1 MHKNK
6 ITRLLLLL
14 LAAGFIFTSCKKDN
28 DEDENPTPASQ
39 VQLNFNFSHRVG
51 SSTLNYDVM
60 GYSNAAGNN
69 YSVITLKY
77 FISDIRLN
85 KADGSSVLIDEEHYV
100 DGTDYNTLL
109 FTPETKVPEGE
120 YSSISFIFGL
130 NEEKNITG
138 AYPNPPES
146 NMEWPVPMGGGYH
159 YMKLEGKLDSAGTIK
174 NYQAHTGATMGTP
187 YYIEVELPSS
197 SFTAADGKI
206 ITIGMDI
213 NKWWSTPNTL
223 DLNDVSSIM
232 GNPAM
237 QQNLHENG
245 ADVFYLESIE

>member
-6 ITRLLLLL
+6 LTQWFMLLLLSGL
-14 LAAGFIFTSCKKDN
+14 VITACKKD
-28 DEDENPTPASQ
+28 DDGDDNPTPVPE

-51 SSTLNYDVM
+51 NLPVNFDVIS
-60 GYSNAAGNN
+60 YNNAAGND
-69 YSVITLKY
+69 YSVVTLKY

-85 KADGSSVLIDEEHYV
+85 KADGSSFLIDEEHYV

-138 AYPNPPES
+138 TYPNPPES
-146 NMEWPVPMGGGYH
+146 NMEWPIPMGGGYH
-159 YMKLEGKLDSAGTIK
+159 YMKLEGKIDSAGTVK
-174 NYQAHTGATMGTP
+174 NYQAHTGPTMGTP
-187 YYIEVELPSS
+187 YYVEVTLPSS
-197 SFTAADGKI
+197 SFTAKEGLI

-213 NKWWSTPNTL
+213 NNWWQGPHII
-223 DLNDVSSIM
+223 DLNNVTSIM
-232 GNPAM
+232 GNPDM
-237 QQNLHENG
+237 QELLQDNGEN
-245 ADVFYLESIE
+245 VFYLESIE